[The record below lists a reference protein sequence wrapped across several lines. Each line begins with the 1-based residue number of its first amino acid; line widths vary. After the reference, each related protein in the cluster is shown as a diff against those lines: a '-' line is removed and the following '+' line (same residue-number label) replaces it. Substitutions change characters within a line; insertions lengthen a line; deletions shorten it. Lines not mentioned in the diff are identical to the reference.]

1 MEDNIKNCTLNTNYD
16 NYIYN
21 CYKCH
26 LCDNNADNFNISQFN
41 ILLPWCSKCY
51 AKNLINVVRLGNN
64 DKICHTCA
72 SFGKKTI
79 LSDNDMIPI
88 GTSLVTCM
96 ECINKYG
103 IERDKKK
110 WKKYDPIEKHIFQ
123 KRVNNRNKRTEYI
136 SYEKEKNVGIHTSQ
150 WNYYKDG
157 RIYQLHKT
165 NDYDNVTN
173 QLSFPVCKTF
183 SLFQQYKHPQLRK

>member
-1 MEDNIKNCTLNTNYD
+1 MDDNLQNFIIDTHYKNSIDTH
-16 NYIYN
+16 N

-26 LCDNNADNFNISQFN
+26 LCDNIPNNFNISQFN
-41 ILLPWCSKCY
+41 ILLPWCPKCY

-79 LSDNDMIPI
+79 LIDDDMIPI
-88 GTSLVTCM
+88 GASSVTCLD
-96 ECINKYG
+96 CINKYG
-103 IERDKKK
+103 IEREKKI
-110 WKKYDPIEKHIFQ
+110 WKKYNPTDEHLFQ
-123 KRVNNRNKRTEYI
+123 KRINYYKTNNILYGKKQNI
-136 SYEKEKNVGIHTSQ
+136 GNHIPQ

-157 RIYQLHKT
+157 HIYPLHKM
-165 NDYDNVTN
+165 NDYDNITN